1 MPALTQDYRTLG
13 WWVGPFLE
21 VLGILVVATPVALD
35 LLRAS
40 PSRLLTGDLRGAEL
54 VTAEETFLGCQV
66 GALTRLL
73 AEKDEYTEGQTRRVA
88 LLAVQVGEELGVPP
102 MRLREL
108 AMGGLLHD
116 IGKLSVPD
124 EILQKPGALDDE
136 ELRSCSAI
144 RSAARPSCASS
155 ASRAASAGSSAT
167 ITSGSAAATRPASPP
182 ARSRSRPG
190 F

>member
-54 VTAEETFLGCQV
+54 VTAEETFLGSQV

-108 AMGGLLHD
+108 AIGGLLHD

-124 EILQKPGALDDE
+124 KILQKPGALDDE
-136 ELRSCSAI
+136 EYALVQRHPVRGEALLREL
-144 RSAARPSCASS
+144 
-155 ASRAASAGSSAT
+155 GF
-167 ITSGSAAATRPASPP
+167 SGRV
-182 ARSRSRPG
+182 RRLVRDHH
-190 F
+190 